1 MAEKITVNEVRYI
14 VYRLVKQYYEWS
26 EPIPEFSARVPGVLE
41 SCLATPFQSFSGNE
55 FYPELVDKAAILFY
69 LMIKNHPF
77 QNGNKRLAIFT
88 LMWFLNR
95 NSTGLNIT
103 PNALYLLALD
113 VAASKPEE
121 KDSTVNLILSSITN
135 NIIHV
140 SITDN

>member
-55 FYPELVDKAAILFY
+55 FYPEL
-69 LMIKNHPF
+69 
-77 QNGNKRLAIFT
+77 
-88 LMWFLNR
+88 NR